1 MMSINEVIE
10 RVRRI
15 KPNTIEEKDQ
25 ARWLLALEGRVYEEV
40 TKTDVPERLPV
51 KLWPEDGDKP
61 LLAESPYDSIYDLY
75 LTSMICFALG
85 EYSEYNN
92 VAEQFE
98 RTFQDFRA
106 WWRRN
111 HVPKQTARIQ
121 GVR

>member
-1 MMSINEVIE
+1 MVSINEVIA
-10 RVRRI
+10 RVKRTR
-15 KPNTIEEKDQ
+15 PNVLEEKDL
-25 ARWLLALEGRVYEEV
+25 ARWLLTLDGRVYEEV
-40 TKTDVPERLPV
+40 TKADEPARLPV
-51 KLWPEDGDKP
+51 KSWPEDGDKP
-61 LLAESPYDSIYDLY
+61 LLAQSPYDGIYDLY

-121 GVR
+121 GV